1 MANVKCLAA
10 LRLARPCS
18 AAWGPVY
25 FLLLWKRHAGF
36 QMTEGE
42 VSFSEI
48 FFLYVEKQKQQ
59 TKAFDLKIHLS
70 DIEHCAA
77 VRISGT

>member
-1 MANVKCLAA
+1 
-10 LRLARPCS
+10 
-18 AAWGPVY
+18 
-25 FLLLWKRHAGF
+25 
-36 QMTEGE
+36 MTEGE